1 MANTFNKNSI
11 SKHDADAIALN
22 TNFDDPLLERKKSL
36 NSAVHLYKD
45 IPLPSIVE
53 ISESG
58 TCNRVCS
65 FCPRSASDFDDR
77 KEFIK
82 EHLVSKLAQELA
94 EVSYTG
100 LILFSGF
107 VEPLLDVN
115 IASHISALKIK
126 NPQCRIEMVTNGDP
140 ITINNLN
147 RIYDAGLDTLL
158 VSCYDGEHQIE
169 EISSKI
175 SRSKMPENFIVFRK
189 RWVGANENF
198 GISLSNRG
206 GMMSKAAF
214 SIESL
219 DQPWD
224 HPCYYPANTFFLDY
238 TGDVLMCAHDWGKKA
253 VVGDLNTESF
263 YEIWTGRKFS
273 NLRKNLLIG
282 NRSFN
287 PCNVCNVEG
296 TRMGIEHAKAWEDY
310 YNKKI

>member
-1 MANTFNKNSI
+1 MNKNNI
-11 SKHDADAIALN
+11 NKHDADLIKLN
-22 TNFDDPLLERKKSL
+22 TNLDDPLLERKKYL
-36 NSAVHLYKD
+36 NSTVHLYKG

-65 FCPRSASDFDDR
+65 FCPRSRSDFDDR

-82 EHLVSKLAQELA
+82 DRLVSKLAEELA
-94 EVSYTG
+94 EVSYAG

-115 IASHISALKIK
+115 IASHISALKMK

-140 ITINNLN
+140 VTINNLN

-169 EISSKI
+169 EISSKV
-175 SRSKMPENFIVFRK
+175 SKSKMPEEFVVFRK

-206 GMMSKAAF
+206 GMMSKAIF
-214 SIESL
+214 SIENL
-219 DQPWD
+219 DQPWAN
-224 HPCYYPANTFFLDY
+224 PCYYPANTFFLDY

-273 NLRKNLLIG
+273 NLRKKLLVG
-282 NRSFN
+282 NRGCN

-296 TRMGIEHAKAWEDY
+296 TRMGIEHARAWEEY
-310 YNKKI
+310 YRGLI